1 MIDKELQEVQDFQ
14 ERFDLREPATWGLVE
29 QRRGFLE
36 EELNELGEAVEK
48 QDLVAVFDALLDLV
62 YVAKGTALL
71 LGLPWDA
78 GWAEVHRSNM
88 DKVPGG
94 KTGRLNKDMIKPQ
107 GWVGPQLEPLVKG
120 LKVDD

>member
-1 MIDKELQEVQDFQ
+1 MMDKELQEIRDFQ
-14 ERFDLREPATWGLVE
+14 ERFDLKEPATWSLLA
-29 QRRGFLE
+29 QRYEFLG
-36 EELNELGEAVEK
+36 EELHELSEAID
-48 QDLVAVFDALLDLV
+48 QRDPVAVFDALLDLV

-71 LGLPWDA
+71 LGLPWEA

-107 GWVGPQLEPLVKG
+107 GWVGPRLEPLLIGVEIN
-120 LKVDD
+120 D